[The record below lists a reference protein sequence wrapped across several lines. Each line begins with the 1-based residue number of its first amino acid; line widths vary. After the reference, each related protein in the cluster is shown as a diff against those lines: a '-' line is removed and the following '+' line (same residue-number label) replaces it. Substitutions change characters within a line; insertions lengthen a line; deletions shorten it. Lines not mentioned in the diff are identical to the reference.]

1 MISECSDDK
10 TASSQT
16 TEELCENPPATSEE
30 SCDSLSADTHTTATT
45 KSLASLESS
54 TPPEPCLDIGTI
66 VTQTKSISDICH
78 TVGNLSNAEKI
89 SFLFQHMPSPAVL
102 PTTFS
107 HGCNRKFNI
116 SWLTK
121 YPWLRYSP
129 KLDAVLCGPY
139 ALLLR
144 EVSRKDK
151 GWFVNRPFSNRVK
164 LSEVLQNHSKLTYHR
179 DAVQSADVL
188 KISIEN
194 PAYRIDVQMSSSLQS
209 QMAENKHIL
218 RQIV

>member
-1 MISECSDDK
+1 MFQNALMIQLHPL
-10 TASSQT
+10 SQLKNYVT
-16 TEELCENPPATSEE
+16 IHLLLVKNQV
-30 SCDSLSADTHTTATT
+30 
-45 KSLASLESS
+45 KIY
-54 TPPEPCLDIGTI
+54 IGTI
-66 VTQTKSISDICH
+66 ITPTKSISDICH
-78 TVGNLSNAEKI
+78 TVGNLLNAEKI
-89 SFLFQHMPSPAVL
+89 SLLLQHVPPPAVL

-107 HGCNRKFNI
+107 RGCNRKFNV

-129 KLDAVLCGPY
+129 KLDAVLCGPFT
-139 ALLLR
+139 LLLQ
-144 EVSRKDK
+144 EDSRKDK
-151 GWFVNRPFSNRVK
+151 GWLVNWVK

-194 PAYRIDVQMSSSLQS
+194 PASRIDVQMSSSLQS

-218 RQIV
+218 CQIVRAVLFLAKQGMAFRGDREDIHS